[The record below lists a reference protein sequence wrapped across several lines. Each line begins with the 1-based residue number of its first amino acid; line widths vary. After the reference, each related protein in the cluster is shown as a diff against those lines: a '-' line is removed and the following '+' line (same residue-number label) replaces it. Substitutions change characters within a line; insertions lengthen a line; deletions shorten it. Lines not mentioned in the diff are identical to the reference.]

1 MAAWGSHNT
10 TGNKP
15 ASQTSRSTHF
25 PAPINPE
32 NTPKSIPGT
41 TGINHTVPHRTT
53 RSTLPKQHQPVKPT
67 NPHTSRHRSSRK
79 HPERRTPETIKS
91 ITPPLTRRP
100 DQHYPKQ
107 QPGTNPEP
115 SSQQPETTPPPD
127 TCNRHQTAEQPRTIN
142 RTARR
147 TLPHTHPPR
156 NTGPVWLS
164 PPASAPAHT
173 ATRGLFRA
181 PWRTVSGRTSRRL
194 DPDLSPGRVRPE
206 EVPSLR
212 RLVLSEPPTSTR
224 SRRRQASPGVYP
236 PTTVR

>member
-41 TGINHTVPHRTT
+41 TGINHTVPRRTT

-67 NPHTSRHRSSRK
+67 NPHTSRHQSSRK
-79 HPERRTPETIKS
+79 HPERSTPETIRS

-115 SSQQPETTPPPD
+115 SSQQPETTHHPTPA
-127 TCNRHQTAEQPRTIN
+127 TGTRQPNSHEPSTGQLGEHYP
-142 RTARR
+142 TPTHHATQARYGC
-147 TLPHTHPPR
+147 PHRPVLERTHPPAGSSELPGGR
-156 NTGPVWLS
+156 S
-164 PPASAPAHT
+164 PAALRDVSIPTCHRGGSAPK
-173 ATRGLFRA
+173 R
-181 PWRTVSGRTSRRL
+181 SS
-194 DPDLSPGRVRPE
+194 
-206 EVPSLR
+206 SLR
-212 RLVLSEPPTSTR
+212 RHVLSEPPTSTR